1 MVVDADETMASQI
14 SAITEVV
21 EEEEGE
27 NVHRD
32 KVVGL
37 DDYTL
42 ELHEQIAS
50 LKAENDLFEFE
61 EIEMN
66 KDMQQTM
73 FE

>member
-1 MVVDADETMASQI
+1 MTSQI

-21 EEEEGE
+21 EEEDGE
-27 NVHRD
+27 NEHRD
-32 KVVGL
+32 KVVKL

-61 EIEMN
+61 QIEMN